1 MCQMLY
7 WLLSYMLTLR
17 GLFALGSY
25 MKKKKKSNFRDLAY
39 YLNYKIVNTEV
50 RIKSNATLH

>member
-1 MCQMLY
+1 VSDVILVTFIYVNPERFVCP
-7 WLLSYMLTLR
+7 WLLHE
-17 GLFALGSY
+17 
-25 MKKKKKSNFRDLAY
+25 KKKKSNFRDLAY